1 VTFNLEI
8 DVSRTY
14 DDVRK
19 LETLLYRSFSLLN
32 RLGLPA
38 NIDQAIMKVQRLAMT
53 IRLLHTSM
61 LALEAASGPLGWAL
75 AIVGGISA
83 AVSVGD
89 LMMETR

>member
-1 VTFNLEI
+1 M
-8 DVSRTY
+8 
-14 DDVRK
+14 
-19 LETLLYRSFSLLN
+19 N

>member
-1 VTFNLEI
+1 M
-8 DVSRTY
+8 
-14 DDVRK
+14 RK
-19 LETLLYRSFSLLN
+19 LETLFYRSLSLMN